1 MATKSINWNKGG
13 GAITVTYN
21 GDGDGTIS
29 FSSVV
34 NEGCDRTQSVTV
46 SNNYGNSVVVTITQI
61 GLREPF
67 LCSDG
72 EFLCSDGD
80 TFNVLKQ

>member
-1 MATKSINWNKGG
+1 MATKSINWNDGE
-13 GAITVTYN
+13 GAISVVYTGN
-21 GDGDGTIS
+21 GDGTIS
-29 FSSVV
+29 FSSVL

-67 LCSDG
+67 LCADG
-72 EFLCSDGD
+72 NFLCSDGE
-80 TFNVLKQ
+80 TFNVLKT